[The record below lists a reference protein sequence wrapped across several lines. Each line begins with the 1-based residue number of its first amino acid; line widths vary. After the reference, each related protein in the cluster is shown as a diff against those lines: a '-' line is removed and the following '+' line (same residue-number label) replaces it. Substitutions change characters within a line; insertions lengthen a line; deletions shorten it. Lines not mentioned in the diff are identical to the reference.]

1 MVKKSGL
8 YLGFLAVSL
17 ALVSVVFVSGLLTT
31 SRTLSSS
38 GTVEG
43 IGVEVYWDSG
53 CTQAASSV
61 DWGYA
66 EPGDVVTRTVYV
78 KNSGNTPM
86 TLSMTYSDWDPVEA
100 GDYLSLSW
108 NREGATLDDGEV
120 VQAVLTLTVSDQITG
135 ITTYS
140 FNIVIEGTG

>member
-8 YLGFLAVSL
+8 YVGFLAVSL
-17 ALVSVVFVSGLLTT
+17 ALVSVVFVAGLLTT

-38 GTVEG
+38 GTVVG
-43 IGVEVYWDSG
+43 IGVEVFWDSG
-53 CTQAASSV
+53 CTQVASSV
-61 DWGYA
+61 DWGYS
-66 EPGDVVTRTVYV
+66 EPGDVLTRTVYV
-78 KNSGNTPM
+78 RNSGNTPM
-86 TLSMTYSDWDPVEA
+86 TLSMTYSDWDPVGA

-108 NREGATLDDGEV
+108 NREGVTLDDGEV

>member
-1 MVKKSGL
+1 MKKSGL

-53 CTQAASSV
+53 CTQTAISV

>member
-1 MVKKSGL
+1 MKKSGL

-53 CTQAASSV
+53 CTQTVNSV

-108 NREGATLDDGEV
+108 NREGATLDADEV
-120 VQAVLTLTVSDQITG
+120 AQAVLTLTVSDVITG